1 MTDSAALRTPD
12 VLRFEVSQRIRSLVA
27 AAAHSADSQGAVL
40 VLLEAGKLEVI
51 ARHGKAGELFEATE
65 TMLENMLPGKLHV
78 QRNKRRTGQRNAAG
92 DLAELRFLASVS
104 IDVDNRSVGFLAA
117 CDTEPRTFS
126 AAQEYVLRT
135 LGTEI
140 GDQMK
145 LQQLLKSEHAIRTSN
160 DAASERLR
168 LLESVVVNANDAVL
182 ITEAEPLDLPGPR
195 ILYANAAF
203 TRTTGYTL
211 AEILGKT
218 PRILHGP
225 NTDRK
230 PLERLKVALRE
241 WKPVEVEL
249 LNYRKDGSTFWVEL
263 SIVPVAD
270 ETGWYTHWVS
280 VQRDVSER
288 KANEDNAVRIRMAEA
303 HNEAL
308 ANEMKERVRSEAQLA
323 HTAFHDHLTGLRN
336 RAYFMDRLKGSVE
349 QFKGRPGYTC
359 AVVFLDID
367 NFKTVN
373 DRFGHSVGDL
383 LLVEI
388 AERLKACSRTQDT
401 IARIGGDEFTIFLD
415 DLQEPREAIL
425 LVERV
430 LEALST
436 PMRLANNE
444 VISGASVGIS
454 IGHYTDP
461 EHILRDADTAMYRAK
476 EEGGNRY
483 AVFNEAMH
491 EEAMAALNI
500 RLELGKAVEQRQFEL
515 HYQPLVDTKT
525 QQICALE
532 ALVRWRH
539 PQRGIVPPLDFI
551 EIAEKTG
558 LIVPLGSW
566 ILKEACRHLCIWK
579 TSVPAIRNL
588 RMSVNVSTR
597 QLNDPSFFGDLELT
611 LAESGIKPSELQLE
625 ITESVFVNNPERIG
639 KLFRR
644 IRRLGVQIAC
654 DDFGTGYSSLS
665 YLQMYPI
672 DTIKIDQSFVKGLDT
687 KQADADIVHMIVS
700 LAQALRMNVTAEGVE
715 SIAQQDMLREYGC
728 TVVQGYFYSPPV
740 SFEEMTSLLMQQ
752 IVKFPPE
759 SVSRVRT
766 TIPAKRMQRLPVR
779 VGDRAR
785 VSFMGE
791 V

>member
-1 MTDSAALRTPD
+1 MDTHLEGMLALD
-12 VLRFEVSQRIRSLVA
+12 VPRFEVSGRIRSLVA
-27 AAAHSADSQGAVL
+27 AAAHSADCQGAVL
-40 VLLEAGKLEVI
+40 ILLEGGKLEVV
-51 ARHGKAGELFEATE
+51 ARHGRAADLFEPTE
-65 TMLENMLPGKLHV
+65 KMLENMLPGSLHV
-78 QRNKRRTGQRNAAG
+78 QRNKRRVAHKITGIDQA
-92 DLAELRFLASVS
+92 DLRFIASVS
-104 IDVDNRSVGFLAA
+104 IDVDNETVGFLAA
-117 CDTEPRTFS
+117 CDTEPHTFS

-135 LGTEI
+135 LAAEI

-145 LQQLLKSEHAIRTSN
+145 LQRLLRSERAIRTSN
-160 DAASERLR
+160 DVASERLR

-182 ITEAEPLDLPGPR
+182 ITEAEPLDLPGPK

-225 NTDRK
+225 DTNRK

-263 SIVPVAD
+263 SIVPVAN
-270 ETGWYTHWVS
+270 ETGWFTHWVS

-288 KANEDNAVRIRMAEA
+288 KANEENAVRIRMAEA

-308 ANEMKERVRSEAQLA
+308 ANEVKERMRSEAQLA

-336 RAYFMDRLKGSVE
+336 RAYFMDRLAGSVE
-349 QFKGRPGYTC
+349 QFKGRLGSTC

-388 AERLKACSRTQDT
+388 AERLKACTRTRDT
-401 IARIGGDEFTIFLD
+401 VARIGGDEFTIFLE
-415 DLQEPREAIL
+415 DLHEPREAIL
-425 LVERV
+425 LVERI
-430 LEALST
+430 LEALRA
-436 PMRLANNE
+436 PMHLVNNE
-444 VISGASVGIS
+444 VISGASAGIS

-491 EEAMAALNI
+491 EEAMAALNV
-500 RLELGKAVEQRQFEL
+500 RLELGKAIEQGQFEL

-566 ILKEACRHLCIWK
+566 ILKQACRHLCILK
-579 TSVPAIRNL
+579 KSVPALQNF

-597 QLNDPSFFGDLELT
+597 QFDDPSFFSDLESA

-644 IRRLGVQIAC
+644 IRKLGVQIAC

-672 DTIKIDQSFVKGLDT
+672 DTIKIDQSFVKRLDT

-715 SIAQQDMLREYGC
+715 SIGQQDVLREYGC
-728 TVVQGYFYSPPV
+728 TVVQGYLYSPPIT
-740 SFEEMTSLLMQQ
+740 FEEMTSLLIEQNMRFPFESQSRLKST
-752 IVKFPPE
+752 IVLEHTQRKSPR
-759 SVSRVRT
+759 SHGRQVRCF
-766 TIPAKRMQRLPVR
+766 LH
-779 VGDRAR
+779 G
-785 VSFMGE
+785 
-791 V
+791 